1 VNGAGERPPG
11 DGFEIALGAIGG
23 TVIGVGFVTWLG
35 ARLAVTLTG
44 GQINAGLDTWLTTTV
59 RLARG
64 QTPTDAWG
72 PAATRL
78 PATWLYWTCTA
89 IAFTTVAALVA
100 CGWWVW
106 RRVGGDSDRKR
117 RRFGQ
122 DTDARQATPRDVTP
136 LVVDSIVPPEGRM
149 LLGRMADTKLLLAT
163 EDRNLHKLR
172 GKAARRQGNRGSV
185 ALIGPTGSGK
195 SALAASAIA
204 TWNGPVVAVSV
215 KRDLYD
221 TTAGARA
228 DKGQIAMFDPGGAT
242 GLPTARWSPLEA
254 VTSSSG
260 ALRTGRAL
268 AQAIPRGGVTNADYW
283 AKHGEKLLAAF
294 MAVAGLAR
302 LIRNPD
308 GSPVRTVSMEQVAS
322 WVTTMAIATD
332 PAINDLLRRGL
343 QKDASLEVKLMARY
357 ASTTFTGIA
366 KEDHKIR
373 SSIYSTASLALD
385 PWLEPSVAHSATAS
399 DRPFYWSNHHWEK
412 APQFINLDW
421 LVNTPDGRSNTLY
434 LAASQPEFE
443 RLSPVLGGLLADL
456 KDSIHA
462 GDIAGKRLKRPLLFV
477 IDEAGQLELG
487 WLPAEVSTIA
497 ALGAFFVTCWQSLS
511 QMQHRYTS
519 LADAVLS
526 GHRTKCFF
534 AGVDDLATTRYLST
548 LLGSEHVTRRGW
560 SHDIPSAFGQNRNGG
575 RRSVSVSQQREE
587 FAPANALRQMY
598 PGEAVLLHGTLP
610 PIHLDAVRWWKE
622 PHLASLVPL
631 TADGEPQAPAGLIT
645 CPLTDLPPVDGD
657 DPVDT
662 ATLESALAQL
672 PEPLALP
679 AAPNTVPAKTAKTKP
694 DDAQMELFGSGGVAV
709 ADPPAKRPITARPN
723 VERYSGRCAICQQ
736 PLGPGEGQRDLR
748 NGETIVRCAPSC
760 TERKRHR
767 QQGQLR

>member
-1 VNGAGERPPG
+1 VNGTGEHPPG
-11 DGFEIALGAIGG
+11 DGFEIALVAVGG

-35 ARLAVTLTG
+35 ARIAVTLTG
-44 GQINAGLDTWLTTTV
+44 GHINAGLDVWVRTTV

-64 QTPTDAWG
+64 QTPSEAWG
-72 PAATRL
+72 PAATGL

-89 IAFTTVAALVA
+89 IAFAAVAGLVA
-100 CGWWVW
+100 VGWWVW
-106 RRVGGDSDRKR
+106 RRIGGDAERKR

-122 DTDARQATPRDVTP
+122 DTDARQATARDVAP
-136 LVVDSIVPPEGRM
+136 IVVDSIVPPEGRM
-149 LLGRMADTKLLLAT
+149 LLGRMAGTKLLLAT
-163 EDRNLHKLR
+163 EDRNRHQLR

-195 SALAASAIA
+195 TALAASAIA
-204 TWNGPVVAVSV
+204 TWDGPVVAVSV

-221 TTAGARA
+221 TTAAARA
-228 DKGQIAMFDPGGAT
+228 NKGQIAMFDPGGAT

-302 LIRNPD
+302 LIRHPD
-308 GSPVRTVSMEQVAS
+308 GTPVRTVSMEQVAS

-343 QKDASLEVKLMARY
+343 HTDASLEVKLMARY

-373 SSIYSTASLALD
+373 SSIYSTAALALD

-399 DRPFYWSNHHWEK
+399 DRPFYWSDHHWDH

-462 GDIAGKRLKRPLLFV
+462 GDIAGTRLKRPLLFV

-560 SHDIPSAFGQNRNGG
+560 SHDVPSAFGGNRNAG

-622 PHLASLVPL
+622 PHLATLVPL
-631 TADGEPQAPAGLIT
+631 TADGEPQPPDGLIT
-645 CPLTDLPPVDGD
+645 CPLTDLPAEGGD

-662 ATLESALAQL
+662 ATLDSALAQL
-672 PEPLALP
+672 PEPTPQPTAARN
-679 AAPNTVPAKTAKTKP
+679 AAPAKVVKAKP
-694 DDAQMELFGSGGVAV
+694 DDAQLDLFGGGVAV
-709 ADPPAKRPITARPN
+709 ADPPAKRPITTRPT
-723 VERYSGRCAICQQ
+723 VERYSGRCAICHQ
-736 PLGPGEGQRDLR
+736 PLASGEGQRDLR
-748 NGETIVRCAPSC
+748 DGETIVRCAPSC
-760 TERKRHR
+760 TERKRLR
-767 QQGQLR
+767 QQAEQR